1 MFFKKL
7 AAGIL
12 AAAIAVTS
20 VTAVAVTRNNKTVT
34 AQAAD
39 DTEVRGVWMSVYDF
53 ADRNIGLYTDD
64 EDTFR
69 QNAADFITDM
79 QDYHLNTL
87 YFQVRAFDDA
97 AWKSKTFPAMTYIS
111 PSAKALGSKNSSRKA
126 SGTLKFDPLKV
137 MVEEAHKQNVVLIA
151 WMNPYRINSQYYLN
165 PASLLARNR
174 VNKAVKEVMK
184 YDVDGVVFDDYF
196 YHASSGYRNSR
207 NGRTTLTAARAA
219 KLSKNTKAR
228 NVNKLIKKVYSTVHK
243 ANSNATFGVA
253 PQGNLTNDQAA
264 GADVKTWLSKT
275 GYIDYL
281 MPQLYWTDEYGSDG
295 DITMFSDRLEQF
307 GDPDLNT
314 AGIPEYAALAL
325 YRCGHDNY
333 YLDDGW
339 VNSTSNLAEQYQK
352 LKAAGWQG
360 YSLFSARY
368 LYDDEHAG
376 DELGYLNEALGE

>member
-97 AWKSKTFPAMTYIS
+97 ACKSKTFPAMTYIS
-111 PSAKALGSKNSSRKA
+111 PAAKALGSKNSSRKA

-196 YHASSGYRNSR
+196 YHASTGYRNSR
-207 NGRTTLTAARAA
+207 NGRTILTADRAA
-219 KLSKNTKAR
+219 KLSKSTKAK

-243 ANSNATFGVA
+243 ACNNATFGVA

-264 GADVKTWLSKT
+264 GADVNTWASKD
-275 GYIDYL
+275 GYVDYI
-281 MPQLYWTDEYGSDG
+281 MPQIYWTDDYGKKG
-295 DITMFSDRLEQF
+295 GTTMFTDRLNQF
-307 GDPDLNT
+307 TGSSVNKN
-314 AGIPEYAALAL
+314 GKVKYIALAL
-325 YRCGHDNY
+325 YRCGYNFSTDH
-333 YLDDGW
+333 GW
-339 VNSTSNLAEQYQK
+339 KNSDTNLAEQYEA
-352 LKAAGWQG
+352 LKEAGCTG
-360 YSLFSARY
+360 YSLFSAHFLY
-368 LYDDEHAG
+368 LGKAD
-376 DELGYLNEALGE
+376 DELGFLNESILQ